1 MFDIGWPEL
10 FLIGVVV
17 LLVVGPKDLPGVIKN
32 VGAWVSKARAITREF
47 TGHLDEMVRESE
59 LSSIQEDIEE
69 DIEKVGK
76 DSIGSFLESEEMS
89 PDLLVSEDLDRST
102 DIVEPSETG
111 EDNIKTS
118 GQSDSKKER
127 NQTVSP
133 GKVDDKN

>member
-59 LSSIQEDIEE
+59 LSSIQEDIE
-69 DIEKVGK
+69 KVGE

-89 PDLLVSEDLDRST
+89 EDLLVSEDLDRST

-111 EDNIKTS
+111 KNNIKTRGHS
-118 GQSDSKKER
+118 NSTKGD
-127 NQTVSP
+127 NQPVSP

>member
-59 LSSIQEDIEE
+59 LGSIQEDIE
-69 DIEKVGK
+69 KVGE

-89 PDLLVSEDLDRST
+89 EDLLVSED
-102 DIVEPSETG
+102 
-111 EDNIKTS
+111 
-118 GQSDSKKER
+118 
-127 NQTVSP
+127 
-133 GKVDDKN
+133 

>member
-32 VGAWVSKARAITREF
+32 VGAWVRKARAITREF

-59 LSSIQEDIEE
+59 LSNIQE
-69 DIEKVGK
+69 DIEKVGE
-76 DSIGSFLESEEMS
+76 DSIGSFLENEEMS
-89 PDLLVSEDLDRST
+89 RDLLVSEDLDSST
-102 DIVEPSETG
+102 DIVEPSDTG

>member
-17 LLVVGPKDLPGVIKN
+17 LLVVGPKDLPAVIKN

-59 LSSIQEDIEE
+59 LSSIQEDIE
-69 DIEKVGK
+69 KVGE

-89 PDLLVSEDLDRST
+89 EDLLVSDDLDRNT
-102 DIVEPSETG
+102 DVVEPSETR
-111 EDNIKTS
+111 EKNIKTS
-118 GQSDSKKER
+118 GQSDSKKEHD
-127 NQTVSP
+127 QAVSS
-133 GKVDDKN
+133 GKVDHKS

>member
-17 LLVVGPKDLPGVIKN
+17 LLVVGPKDLPAVIKN

-59 LSSIQEDIEE
+59 LSSIQEDIE
-69 DIEKVGK
+69 KVGE

-89 PDLLVSEDLDRST
+89 EDLLVSDDLDRRT
-102 DIVEPSETG
+102 DTVEPSEAYG
-111 EDNIKTS
+111 KNIKNS

-127 NQTVSP
+127 NEAVSP
-133 GKVDDKN
+133 GDVDDKS

>member
-32 VGAWVSKARAITREF
+32 VGAWVRKARAITREF

-59 LSSIQEDIEE
+59 LSSILEAIEN
-69 DIEKVGK
+69 VGE

-89 PDLLVSEDLDRST
+89 PDLLVSEDLDSST

-118 GQSDSKKER
+118 SQSDSTKER

>member
-59 LSSIQEDIEE
+59 LSSIQEDIE
-69 DIEKVGK
+69 KVGE

-89 PDLLVSEDLDRST
+89 EDLLVSDDLDRST
-102 DIVEPSETG
+102 DIVEPG
-111 EDNIKTS
+111 EAREKNIKTS
-118 GQSDSKKER
+118 GQSDSKKEHD
-127 NQTVSP
+127 QAVSS
-133 GKVDDKN
+133 GKVDHKS

>member
-59 LSSIQEDIEE
+59 LSSIQEDL
-69 DIEKVGK
+69 EKVGE

-89 PDLLVSEDLDRST
+89 EDLLVSEDLDRST
-102 DIVEPSETG
+102 DIVEPSETR
-111 EDNIKTS
+111 EKYTKTS
-118 GQSDSKKER
+118 GESDSKKER
-127 NQTVSP
+127 DEAVSP
-133 GKVDDKN
+133 SKVDDKS

>member
-59 LSSIQEDIEE
+59 LNSIQEDIE
-69 DIEKVGK
+69 KVGE

-89 PDLLVSEDLDRST
+89 EDLFVSDDLDRST
-102 DIVEPSETG
+102 DIGEPSETR
-111 EDNIKTS
+111 EKNIKTS

-127 NQTVSP
+127 NEAVSQ

>member
-59 LSSIQEDIEE
+59 LSSIQEDL
-69 DIEKVGK
+69 EKVGE

-89 PDLLVSEDLDRST
+89 EDLFVSDDLDRST
-102 DIVEPSETG
+102 DIGEPSETR
-111 EDNIKTS
+111 EKNIKTS

-127 NQTVSP
+127 DQAVSS
-133 GKVDDKN
+133 GKVDDKS

>member
-59 LSSIQEDIEE
+59 LSNIQEDL
-69 DIEKVGK
+69 EKVGE

-89 PDLLVSEDLDRST
+89 EDLLVSEDLDRST

-111 EDNIKTS
+111 ENNIKTRS
-118 GQSDSKKER
+118 QSDETTER
-127 NQTVSP
+127 NQPVLS

>member
-32 VGAWVSKARAITREF
+32 VGAWVRKARAITREF

-59 LSSIQEDIEE
+59 LSSIQEDIE
-69 DIEKVGK
+69 KVGE

-89 PDLLVSEDLDRST
+89 PDLLVSEDLDSST
-102 DIVEPSETG
+102 DIVEPSDTG

-118 GQSDSKKER
+118 GQSDPTKER

>member
-59 LSSIQEDIEE
+59 LSSIQEDL
-69 DIEKVGK
+69 EKVGE

-89 PDLLVSEDLDRST
+89 EDLLVSDDLDGLVVN
-102 DIVEPSETG
+102 IPS
-111 EDNIKTS
+111 K
-118 GQSDSKKER
+118 QS
-127 NQTVSP
+127 
-133 GKVDDKN
+133 